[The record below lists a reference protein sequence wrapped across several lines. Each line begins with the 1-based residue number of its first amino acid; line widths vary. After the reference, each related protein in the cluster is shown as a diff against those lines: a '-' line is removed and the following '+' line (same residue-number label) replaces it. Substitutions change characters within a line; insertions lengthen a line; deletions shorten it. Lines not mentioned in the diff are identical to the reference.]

1 MAEGSGASPSSLPNS
16 SSGEGSSQSQVS
28 SADLQ
33 SLPIMY
39 PSFLPGFL
47 PPQNEE
53 HDRGAG
59 LYAVPVPPLGSMPG
73 LYSNTLIPLTYDIPT
88 RPDPSTVV
96 GQVQGQEARPQQ
108 QRQRQVVFRIGFQLD
123 LLLILKL
130 AAVVL
135 VFNQD
140 GSKQKLV
147 LLLLFAS
154 IVYLYQTGVLA
165 PLMQWLRRA
174 ATPTHPPRPVVRAE
188 NAPPEGNVGAV
199 NENPHPENGNQPAEH
214 RHPEEPGPM
223 EENRVQ
229 WWGLAKEI
237 QMLVIGFITSLLPG
251 FQHHHHHDD

>member
-59 LYAVPVPPLGSMPG
+59 LYAVAVPPLGSVPG
-73 LYSNTLIPLTYDIPT
+73 LYSNTLIPLTYNIPT
-88 RPDPSTVV
+88 VLKAGSFRSS
-96 GQVQGQEARPQQ
+96 GSGART
-108 QRQRQVVFRIGFQLD
+108 RS
-123 LLLILKL
+123 KTSAT
-130 AAVVL
+130 AA
-135 VFNQD
+135 
-140 GSKQKLV
+140 KTK
-147 LLLLFAS
+147 
-154 IVYLYQTGVLA
+154 
-165 PLMQWLRRA
+165 
-174 ATPTHPPRPVVRAE
+174 
-188 NAPPEGNVGAV
+188 GNVGAV
-199 NENPHPENGNQPAEH
+199 NENPHPENGIQPAEH